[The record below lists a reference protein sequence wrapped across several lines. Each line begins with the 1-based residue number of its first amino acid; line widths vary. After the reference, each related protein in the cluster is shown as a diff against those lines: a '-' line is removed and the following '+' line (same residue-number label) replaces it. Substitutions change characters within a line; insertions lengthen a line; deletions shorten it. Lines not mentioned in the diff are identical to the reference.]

1 MTYINTNEYQDQI
14 DKLTVT
20 NDKISN
26 ENLIEQRTRFQDLNT
41 DLLQSIQLLVA
52 DYPDLVS
59 LIDEKTND
67 KDAFIDFECLD
78 DKIVDFNKII
88 MSLRMIYLEQE
99 SLDNFLRY
107 TISST
112 TKNLPITSID
122 DPKLLAVEEEVEH
135 LENDV
140 IVSRQTELR
149 DIKRTIS
156 EKSQKMFNDDCKI
169 KELCIDT
176 SEQIEEC
183 ERILHE
189 IDNLQQ
195 VKMEKEKRRSQ
206 DKLTKISKTYYK
218 WQNIK
223 RLESKNEKLL
233 KQIDMS
239 VQRSGS
245 IKQTPELSI
254 THKTINALITLLQKY
269 LLPKL
274 YSNIQNISIDSITN
288 SITMEILG
296 VETTKTIRL
305 QLDDSLAL
313 SQVEVGTDLSLQK
326 SLMQQFYGECSIYKI
341 INYINSLSN
350 Q

>member
-140 IVSRQTELR
+140 IVSRQTELC

-239 VQRSGS
+239 VQRSVS